1 MFSDADLDLLDNI
14 NEEQQAVD
22 NQQITESGTL
32 DIGMPPLMVEDEA
45 LPALE
50 EADTGFDAFNE
61 TEQTESSP
69 QQQEILEN
77 ITENASLPGIPIYKA
92 DENTQASDDK
102 IQISEGN
109 IVYHEKYGKGVV
121 EELFNYGKRTLC
133 SIQFDNVGRRL
144 LDPNLADLK
153 QM

>member
-1 MFSDADLDLLDNI
+1 M
-14 NEEQQAVD
+14 
-22 NQQITESGTL
+22 
-32 DIGMPPLMVEDEA
+32 
-45 LPALE
+45 
-50 EADTGFDAFNE
+50 
-61 TEQTESSP
+61 
-69 QQQEILEN
+69 EN

>member
-1 MFSDADLDLLDNI
+1 MDL
-14 NEEQQAVD
+14 
-22 NQQITESGTL
+22 ITV
-32 DIGMPPLMVEDEA
+32 I
-45 LPALE
+45 
-50 EADTGFDAFNE
+50 
-61 TEQTESSP
+61 
-69 QQQEILEN
+69 
-77 ITENASLPGIPIYKA
+77 IPIYKA